1 MGAYYT
7 YLISS
12 LPALNFNSPAPFGPE
27 DFIAKCRGLV
37 PEEKLEVLRDICRQ
51 ETFSLSQGSPQVL
64 GRWYGFETILRNEL
78 VRARSGR
85 KKTDPS
91 KFIRP
96 PDDFDAQI
104 SHVSMAAYRSSS
116 ILEAERILDQARW
129 DFMDSLSLGHYFD
142 FDFIVIYILK
152 LKILERWDK
161 IRGADKEAL
170 FERTVGS

>member
-12 LPALNFNSPAPFGPE
+12 LPALNFNSPAPFSPE
-27 DFIAKCRGLV
+27 AFVAKCRELI
-37 PEEKLEVLRDICRQ
+37 PEEKSRMLQDICRQ
-51 ETFSLSQGSPQVL
+51 EAFSLSQGSPQVL

-78 VRARSGR
+78 VRARAGR
-85 KKTDPS
+85 RKTDPS

-104 SHVSMAAYRSSS
+104 SHVAMTAYRSSS

-129 DFMDSLSLGHYFD
+129 DFLDSLSFGHCFD
-142 FDFIVIYILK
+142 FDFIVIYILR

-170 FERTVGS
+170 FERTMEN